1 LLISW
6 GLSKPHFCVIV
17 KFTLASKSNLCV
29 RCRKERVAVKT
40 WEEKI
45 NGSSVFFTL
54 ASCPDLSCQKIV
66 DQENEKLEQ
75 RKVSFMFAKA
85 QKTV

>member
-1 LLISW
+1 MVNM
-6 GLSKPHFCVIV
+6 P
-17 KFTLASKSNLCV
+17 ASKFNLCS
-29 RCRKERVAVKT
+29 RCNKVRVASKT

-54 ASCPDLSCQKIV
+54 ALCPDASCQKIV
-66 DQENEKLEQ
+66 DQENEKQEQ

-85 QKTV
+85 QKTVNP